1 LTEVADRQRALRESA
16 RLREDEQHLYEIDR
30 LRPAIELW
38 TSQDSFLS
46 TMEYL
51 FSATEQLIQDRTRD
65 LGSVIDERP
74 TEGGDDR
81 LHREQVKQERLKDQM
96 TYIGASLCSNMED
109 RVRFASTYVPLYT
122 QVDANVIDE
131 LMMI

>member
-1 LTEVADRQRALRESA
+1 
-16 RLREDEQHLYEIDR
+16 
-30 LRPAIELW
+30 
-38 TSQDSFLS
+38 
-46 TMEYL
+46 MEYL

-96 TYIGASLCSNMED
+96 TNIGASLCINMED
-109 RVRFASTYVPLYT
+109 RVRFASTYVSLFSGEYA
-122 QVDANVIDE
+122 DVIDK
-131 LMMI
+131 LMVISMIEEVARWVSDGLLSDQRSSSQWVSCPSWCGWR

>member
-1 LTEVADRQRALRESA
+1 
-16 RLREDEQHLYEIDR
+16 
-30 LRPAIELW
+30 
-38 TSQDSFLS
+38 
-46 TMEYL
+46 MEYL

-109 RVRFASTYVPLYT
+109 RVRFASTYVPLST

>member
-1 LTEVADRQRALRESA
+1 
-16 RLREDEQHLYEIDR
+16 
-30 LRPAIELW
+30 
-38 TSQDSFLS
+38 
-46 TMEYL
+46 MEYL

-122 QVDANVIDE
+122 RGCC
-131 LMMI
+131 

>member
-1 LTEVADRQRALRESA
+1 M
-16 RLREDEQHLYEIDR
+16 REDEQHLYEIDR

-74 TEGGDDR
+74 TEGGVDR

-109 RVRFASTYVPLYT
+109 RVRFAST
-122 QVDANVIDE
+122 
-131 LMMI
+131 

>member
-1 LTEVADRQRALRESA
+1 
-16 RLREDEQHLYEIDR
+16 
-30 LRPAIELW
+30 
-38 TSQDSFLS
+38 
-46 TMEYL
+46 MEYL

-96 TYIGASLCSNMED
+96 TYIGASLCINMED
-109 RVRFASTYVPLYT
+109 RVLLWEADV
-122 QVDANVIDE
+122 VDKLMVIS
-131 LMMI
+131 MIGEVGR

>member
-1 LTEVADRQRALRESA
+1 
-16 RLREDEQHLYEIDR
+16 
-30 LRPAIELW
+30 
-38 TSQDSFLS
+38 
-46 TMEYL
+46 MEYL
-51 FSATEQLIQDRTRD
+51 FSATEQLIKDRTRD

-96 TYIGASLCSNMED
+96 TYIGASLCINMED

-122 QVDANVIDE
+122 QE
-131 LMMI
+131 

>member
-1 LTEVADRQRALRESA
+1 
-16 RLREDEQHLYEIDR
+16 
-30 LRPAIELW
+30 
-38 TSQDSFLS
+38 
-46 TMEYL
+46 MEYL

-74 TEGGDDR
+74 IEGGDDR

-109 RVRFASTYVPLYT
+109 RVRFAST
-122 QVDANVIDE
+122 
-131 LMMI
+131 